1 MTKKKS
7 DSSTSARSR
16 WQVNWI
22 ACTFACLV
30 LGAQIAVLRK
40 ANNLAKDLDDTW
52 LVAAKLQLETWT
64 NQKRIDLEAWSIDRI
79 DSILQN
85 KLETLDISRV
95 KESLNSV
102 LQKRSE
108 MIDFWTETKVNKLV
122 DERLDQRLSGLDVWS
137 SDRVNSLVD
146 LQLLQKLEPAVLEIL
161 KKNIDCNHRTKRSSG
176 TVSEANIYRLVLL
189 DSRFEWNLINSLHL
203 H

>member
-7 DSSTSARSR
+7 VSSASAR

-22 ACTFACLV
+22 ACTFTFLV
-30 LGAQIAVLRK
+30 LGAQIAVLRN
-40 ANNLAKDLDDTW
+40 ANNLAKNLDDTW

-79 DSILQN
+79 DHILQH

-102 LQKRSE
+102 LRKRSE

-122 DERLDQRLSGLDVWS
+122 DERLDKRLGGLDQ
-137 SDRVNSLVD
+137 
-146 LQLLQKLEPAVLEIL
+146 QLLNTLEPRVLEIL

-176 TVSEANIYRLVLL
+176 TVSETITNLL
-189 DSRFEWNLINSLHL
+189 
-203 H
+203 